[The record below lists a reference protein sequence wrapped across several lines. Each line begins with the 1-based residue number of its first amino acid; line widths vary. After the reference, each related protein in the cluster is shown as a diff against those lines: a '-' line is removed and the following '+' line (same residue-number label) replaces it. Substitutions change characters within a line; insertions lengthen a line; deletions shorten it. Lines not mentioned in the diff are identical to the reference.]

1 MLAGAEVDGISSF
14 LMTTCLDELLLLDFR
29 GFDPAVV
36 LLDELHQLT
45 SEASFGLKIV
55 LTDFGGKRYTAHYD
69 RFRVRNIF
77 HPFRAI

>member
-1 MLAGAEVDGISSF
+1 MKTNLAGERWLG
-14 LMTTCLDELLLLDFR
+14 
-29 GFDPAVV
+29 
-36 LLDELHQLT
+36 LDELHQLT